1 MNIFFLD
8 KDPIKSARAMTNKH
22 VVKMILETAQLLST
36 AHHILDEEKTPFKD
50 TLYKKTHVNHPSA
63 VWVRES
69 SENYYWAYDH
79 FKALCIEYNKRY
91 HKIHMTETKLDTI
104 LKQLPKNIKQG
115 HLTPIKLA
123 ITNKD
128 FHFDDPYKSY
138 RTYYEQE
145 KLHLEIDKQRY
156 HDIIGSF
163 AW

>member
-22 VVKMILETAQLLST
+22 VVKMILEMAQLMST
-36 AHHILDEEKTPFKD
+36 AHHVLDPKSSFKD
-50 TLYKKTHVNHPSA
+50 TLYKQTHVNHPSA

-69 SENYYWAYDH
+69 SENYFWAYNH
-79 FKALCIEYNKRY
+79 FKALCIEYTKRY
-91 HKIHMTETKLDTI
+91 NKTHMTEIKLDSI
-104 LKQLPKNIKQG
+104 LKNLPNNISHRPMTK
-115 HLTPIKLA
+115 IRLA
-123 ITNKD
+123 IANKD

-138 RTYYEQE
+138 RTYYEHE